1 MVFHVYGLL
10 HARREEPELACRRLE
25 AALAIYTRLGARLE
39 AERIERVAAT
49 MR

>member
-10 HARREEPELACRRLE
+10 QARREGPEPACRRLE
-25 AALAIYTRLGARLE
+25 AALALWTRLGACLE